1 MSIFGQAL
9 STAESEIVFA
19 ASAISLKQPLCCG
32 CTQHDDAA
40 RIPNGDQQGTKL
52 LRRLFRLD
60 SDAYY
65 IAGQLG
71 SRAVPLA
78 EINRVVGVW
87 GDIVA
92 SFIQ

>member
-1 MSIFGQAL
+1 MTTLHAYL
-9 STAESEIVFA
+9 TEINKAVRNE
-19 ASAISLKQPLCCG
+19 
-32 CTQHDDAA
+32 DA
-40 RIPNGDQQGTKL
+40 KL

-71 SRAVPLA
+71 SRAVPVA
-78 EINRVVGVW
+78 EINRVVGIW

-92 SFIQ
+92 SFIQALVYHNKGDWVAACKEFRERHGK